1 MKKIYNKIALL
12 MLLTACSPVFADVN
26 FDVMTKLGLASRYE
40 DGNGVTKDEATAV
53 KFYKEA
59 AQAGTFMGLFSLAMK
74 YNEGKIVPQSDRIFN
89 ALMILA
95 GKSEMSEDEEIS
107 KLRPTEQNGVRIL
120 VTALKI
126 EGNFIHALSSAE
138 AVAKIENQ
146 QYAGSNVYVQKLLAL
161 AKQGDVKAQT
171 NLGWLYKI
179 HPDKVPT
186 DYTKS
191 VYWFNKAVEQG
202 DASAQSALGMMFEEG
217 KGVEKDY
224 NEAFRLYLL
233 AAKQGET
240 SAQIFLGR
248 LYREGRGTTKDYQ
261 QSILWLR
268 SAAIR
273 TLGTDAW
280 VTLGEMYEAGQG
292 VQSNKVIAYAL
303 YKLSA
308 DLYQHDNPAIL
319 HEKRL
324 KKLLNLAE
332 VATGGMLKSDIF
344 MAKEP
349 NGFLDTL
356 DKAARNPNILNPKLT
371 AEVGNYYSG
380 YFGGQDYATAL
391 KILTPLAENG
401 DAHAQYSMGRLNE
414 TGEAV
419 PKNKELAVSWYRKSA
434 MQGFSE
440 AQGRLGSLY
449 EAGDGVE
456 KNDKE
461 AFGWYLKS
469 AIQGGVAYQRL
480 LADMYAKGLGVQ
492 QSFQNAEEWYLKAIN
507 AEHNYWRNS
516 ARNNLADLYI
526 SGLKEPKDYAKAIV
540 LYRQSASNGGNDSQ
554 LNLAKLYESGTNLP
568 KNFKISH
575 ALSQLA
581 TDSYNK
587 EVKEKAIEFRDSV
600 ASRLS
605 QTDTLIATN
614 LWRSFKKALGEYSSV
629 EPENAALFLKLL
641 DEAVE
646 KK

>member
-1 MKKIYNKIALL
+1 MKKIFNQIALL
-12 MLLTACSPVFADVN
+12 MLFTACTPVFADAN
-26 FDVMTKLGLASRYE
+26 FDAMAKLGLASRYE
-40 DGNGVTKDEATAV
+40 DGNGETKDEATAV
-53 KFYKEA
+53 KLYKEVA
-59 AQAGTFMGLFSLAMK
+59 EAGTFIGLFSLAMK
-74 YNEGKIVPQSDRIFN
+74 YNEGKIVPQSDKIFN

-95 GKSEMSEDEEIS
+95 GKSGKSEDEEIS
-107 KLRPTEQNGVRIL
+107 NLRPTDQKAVRSL

-126 EGNFIHALSSAE
+126 EGNFINALSLAE
-138 AVAKIENQ
+138 VEAKIENQ
-146 QYAGSNVYVQKLLAL
+146 KYAGANIYEKKLLVL
-161 AKQGDVKAQT
+161 AEQGDVKAQT
-171 NLGWLYKI
+171 SLGWLYKI

-186 DYTKS
+186 DYKKS
-191 VYWFNKAVEQG
+191 VYWFSKAVNQG
-202 DASAQSALGMMFEEG
+202 DASAQSALGGMYEEG

-224 NEAFRLYLL
+224 SEAFRLYLL

-248 LYREGRGTTKDYQ
+248 LYREGRGTKKDYQ
-261 QSILWLR
+261 QSMLWLR

-280 VTLGEMYEAGQG
+280 VILGEMYEAGQG
-292 VQSNKVIAYAL
+292 VPTNKVIAYAL

-308 DLYQHDNPAIL
+308 DFYQYDNPATL

-332 VATGGMLKSDIF
+332 VATGGKLKSDIF
-344 MAKEP
+344 MAKKP
-349 NGFLDTL
+349 NGFLETL
-356 DKAARNPNILNPKLT
+356 DKAAKNPDLINPTLT
-371 AEVGNYYSG
+371 AEVGDYYSG
-380 YFGGQDYATAL
+380 YFGGQDYSTAL
-391 KILTPLAENG
+391 KILAPLAENG

-414 TGEAV
+414 AGEAL

-434 MQGFSE
+434 MQGYTE

-456 KNDKE
+456 KNYKE
-461 AFGWYLKS
+461 AFDWYLKS
-469 AIQGGVAYQRL
+469 ANQGGVAYQRL

-492 QSFQNAEEWYLKAIN
+492 QSFEKAEEWYLKAIN

-516 ARNNLADLYI
+516 ARNNLTDLYV
-526 SGLKEPKDYAKAIV
+526 SGLKKPKDYAKAIE
-540 LYRQSASNGGNDSQ
+540 LYRLAASNGESASQ
-554 LNLAKLYESGTNLP
+554 LNLAKLYASGTNLP

-587 EVKEKAIEFRDSV
+587 EVKEKAIEFRDNV
-600 ASRLS
+600 ASQFS
-605 QTDTLIATN
+605 QSDTLIVTN
-614 LWRSFKKALGEYSSV
+614 LWRSFKKTLGEYSNV

-641 DEAVE
+641 DEVAE
-646 KK
+646 IK